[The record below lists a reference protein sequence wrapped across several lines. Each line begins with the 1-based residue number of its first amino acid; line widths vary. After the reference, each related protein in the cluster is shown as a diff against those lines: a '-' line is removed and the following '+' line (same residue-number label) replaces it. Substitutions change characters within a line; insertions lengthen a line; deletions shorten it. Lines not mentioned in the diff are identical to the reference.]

1 MGDTVKIKMLRQ
13 LAVSVLLFSSVLA
26 QDTHYCNDG
35 WELYTTEW
43 HGQEHHSCF
52 WFGQNNEKVTHDV
65 AKLIC
70 EGMGGF
76 MAEIPYGPHLN
87 YWIVGKLLEKNKFI
101 TKVDSEVGA
110 GAPNYDI
117 QYWLG
122 ATDLSYHNIHHPGNW
137 VWEHRNTTV
146 QWFDWAD
153 GEPNN
158 FHHGENCLT
167 MLYYEDWFG
176 FRNFH
181 WNDEKCDHVMDFI
194 CEQIID

>member
-1 MGDTVKIKMLRQ
+1 MLRQ
-13 LAVSVLLFSSVLA
+13 LAVSVVLFSSVLA

-43 HGQEHHSCF
+43 HGEEHHSCF
-52 WFGQNNEKVTHDV
+52 WFGENNEKVTHDV

-110 GAPNYDI
+110 GAPDYDI
-117 QYWLG
+117 EYWL
-122 ATDLSYHNIHHPGNW
+122 A
-137 VWEHRNTTV
+137 
-146 QWFDWAD
+146 
-153 GEPNN
+153 
-158 FHHGENCLT
+158 
-167 MLYYEDWFG
+167 MLFFEDWFG

-181 WNDEKCDHVMDFI
+181 WNDEKCDHVADFI
-194 CEQIID
+194 CEQIIEYIFTHHLTNFSHLHFILSSEENKMI